1 MLLRI
6 DHIDFKVKDM
16 EAFVNDLLKIGMV
29 EKRRSPRPRLSV
41 ELALPGE
48 NQVVFEVHQL
58 KEGAGQEIHHIA
70 FKSDGNDLERLKRN
84 GFSLDRKS
92 SHQGYGENREH
103 FFRHQ
108 RFYLAIDGLAGV
120 RYGNWFQG
128 FFKEDDASLGNSRS
142 VRSIPAPMWQTA

>member
-29 EKRRSPRPRLSV
+29 EKRRSPAPRLSV

-84 GFSLDRKS
+84 GFSFKT
-92 SHQGYGENREH
+92 ENLLIKDTGRTVST
-103 FFRHQ
+103 FS
-108 RFYLAIDGLAGV
+108 DT
-120 RYGNWFQG
+120 NG
-128 FFKEDDASLGNSRS
+128 FT
-142 VRSIPAPMWQTA
+142 WQLTD